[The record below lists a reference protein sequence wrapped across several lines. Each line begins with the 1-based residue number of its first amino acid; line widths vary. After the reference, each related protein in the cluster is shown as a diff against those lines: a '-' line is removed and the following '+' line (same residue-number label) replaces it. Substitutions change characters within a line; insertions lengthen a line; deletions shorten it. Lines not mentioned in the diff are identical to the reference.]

1 MDERAPSPAAVAQL
15 TVNDL
20 AAASAELA
28 VIRQP
33 RRPDLSDPFFRAPD
47 GGSLLIRIGRDDPPL
62 PLAPLRRIER
72 EESKLS
78 LRFSLGAHSR
88 PASSSAAQRSAA
100 GRREVRRPAAPPIRA
115 LMAAHHRPRATRVR
129 IPYAP
134 PSPAWMLG
142 TRMVACVIVPEMPS
156 MHAACVHRCVHRVGR
171 PEPADYV
178 AGSGHLKVTTRRP
191 FLKRLIPGESA
202 LAGAAGLFVRR
213 TDGLRL
219 RRTSLAKINREDR
232 HRPNGEE
239 LRLPV
244 LEGLFPEVGG
254 PQI

>member
-1 MDERAPSPAAVAQL
+1 MLLERSPDYGLAVAEPRSMDERAPSPAAIAQL

-47 GGSLLIRIGRDDPPL
+47 GGSLLVRIRRDDPPL

-100 GRREVRRPAAPPIRA
+100 DQQEVRRPAAPPIRV
-115 LMAAHHRPRATRVR
+115 LMAGHHRPRATPVR
-129 IPYAP
+129 IRA
-134 PSPAWMLG
+134 S
-142 TRMVACVIVPEMPS
+142 
-156 MHAACVHRCVHRVGR
+156 
-171 PEPADYV
+171 
-178 AGSGHLKVTTRRP
+178 
-191 FLKRLIPGESA
+191 
-202 LAGAAGLFVRR
+202 
-213 TDGLRL
+213 
-219 RRTSLAKINREDR
+219 
-232 HRPNGEE
+232 
-239 LRLPV
+239 
-244 LEGLFPEVGG
+244 
-254 PQI
+254 